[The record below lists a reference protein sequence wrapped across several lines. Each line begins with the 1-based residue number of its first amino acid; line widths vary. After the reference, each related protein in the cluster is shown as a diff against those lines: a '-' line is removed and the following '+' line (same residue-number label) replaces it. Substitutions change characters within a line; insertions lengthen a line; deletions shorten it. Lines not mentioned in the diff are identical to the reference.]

1 MSQKSQF
8 QIFFLEWFTPY
19 TQVDNEKD
27 DKIEK
32 DEDIEKAEDIEK
44 DETEKD
50 QVPNS
55 EEPEVTNNAYENA
68 PNNSPTKMWVF
79 PKSWIVAAPSCVL
92 GAATKCM
99 ILVDVLEVFTKF
111 MHQVHATSCCT
122 KNTTWCS
129 RSMLFKIKFLI
140 RNQMDLILNQLTL
153 AQKTNSELLSKITA
167 MEKNQVRFKF

>member
-68 PNNSPTKMWVF
+68 PNNSPTKM
-79 PKSWIVAAPSCVL
+79 
-92 GAATKCM
+92 
-99 ILVDVLEVFTKF
+99 
-111 MHQVHATSCCT
+111 
-122 KNTTWCS
+122 
-129 RSMLFKIKFLI
+129 
-140 RNQMDLILNQLTL
+140 
-153 AQKTNSELLSKITA
+153 
-167 MEKNQVRFKF
+167 